1 MEPKVFLRGI
11 IKALVYTVFILILIN
26 TAGFMLDLGR
36 VIIAGETVHS
46 FEYSNFRFMLNDREG
61 YNQFSGKNLF
71 LNILIFFAV
80 LVLVFRR
87 EVPLARRS

>member
-11 IKALVYTVFILILIN
+11 IKTLVYTVFILILIN
-26 TAGFMLDLGR
+26 TGVFMLDLGR
-36 VIIAGETVHS
+36 VVIAGETVQS
-46 FEYSNFRFMLNDREG
+46 VEYRNFRFMLNDREG
-61 YNQFSGKNLF
+61 YNQFSGKYLF
-71 LNILIFFAV
+71 LNIIIFLTV